1 MKLESEGDPRL
12 ATLTFSK
19 SADGAYTGEW
29 GSNKLSEVAFSDN
42 KLTFTQTRRRRDSE
56 FTQKYAGTLKDGKL
70 AGVLTSDRGETKM
83 NGARFKA
90 KSAVL
95 GHWDLGFKIQENDMT
110 ARVSVSEKKDGSLD
124 AKWIQDVGEH
134 TITRAQFADDTFT
147 LDRTVKLEELEL
159 EVTNTAKI
167 EGVCDHRV
175 SPLSC

>member
-70 AGVLTSDRGETKM
+70 AGVLTVT
-83 NGARFKA
+83 
-90 KSAVL
+90 AV
-95 GHWDLGFKIQENDMT
+95 
-110 ARVSVSEKKDGSLD
+110 R
-124 AKWIQDVGEH
+124 
-134 TITRAQFADDTFT
+134 R
-147 LDRTVKLEELEL
+147 R
-159 EVTNTAKI
+159 
-167 EGVCDHRV
+167 
-175 SPLSC
+175 